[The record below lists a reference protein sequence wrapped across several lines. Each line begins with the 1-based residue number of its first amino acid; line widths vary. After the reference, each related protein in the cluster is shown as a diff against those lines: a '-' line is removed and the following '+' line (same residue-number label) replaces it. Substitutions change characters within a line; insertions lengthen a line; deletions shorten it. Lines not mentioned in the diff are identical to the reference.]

1 MSMESFHITMPTI
14 LVTQHKKVGKL
25 MVAISGTFEKWVT
38 LSQGACEF
46 AGGRIGSER
55 NAGGRTWKNC
65 WQTIHQTVASA
76 RFCPNTR
83 IPLHGRT
90 TFGRLRRK
98 NVAKLTVMAAR
109 SEDVDHRSGQRTFG
123 EKS

>member
-1 MSMESFHITMPTI
+1 VNLRVEGLEVSETRAEEPG
-14 LVTQHKKVGKL
+14 QKKSPDCSERS
-25 MVAISGTFEKWVT
+25 I
-38 LSQGACEF
+38 LSQHA
-46 AGGRIGSER
+46 
-55 NAGGRTWKNC
+55 
-65 WQTIHQTVASA
+65 
-76 RFCPNTR
+76 

-90 TFGRLRRK
+90 TFERLCRK